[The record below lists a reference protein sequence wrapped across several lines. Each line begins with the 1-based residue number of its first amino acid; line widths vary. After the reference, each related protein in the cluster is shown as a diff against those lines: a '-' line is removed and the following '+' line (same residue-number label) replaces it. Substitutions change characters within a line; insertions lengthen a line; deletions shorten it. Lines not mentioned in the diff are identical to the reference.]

1 MEGEAGAAMRKVEAH
16 FTQLGI
22 PFEVDHVDG
31 EPMFQSLGLAF
42 SFGGK
47 VCVRATPQ
55 RAWRLWAATKCLLRR
70 RRISGESMR
79 LWLGH
84 VNCHFLLSRRLLS
97 TLFASYSFA
106 RAHLGHR
113 FPMWASV
120 RREIRI
126 VLGLLFLE
134 KDLSQPVNTE
144 VHVGDSSDL
153 GFGLMVR
160 HESIQ
165 RIQREMLYDERWRF
179 LDRQDV
185 EGARP
190 FNGGPG
196 ADGAGADGSVFL
208 GPLASPSSRRFPKLK
223 ISNLGR
229 AGFLGDLRQ

>member
-1 MEGEAGAAMRKVEAH
+1 
-16 FTQLGI
+16 
-22 PFEVDHVDG
+22 
-31 EPMFQSLGLAF
+31 MFQSLGLAF

-55 RAWRLWAATKCLLRR
+55 RAWRFWAATKCLLRR

-84 VNCHFLLSRRLLS
+84 VNYHFLPSRPLLS
-97 TLFASYSFA
+97 TLSASYSFA

-126 VLGLLFLE
+126 VLGLLFLVE
-134 KDLSQPVNTE
+134 KDLSQRVNTE

-165 RIQREMLYDERWRF
+165 RIQREMSKVL
-179 LDRQDV
+179 
-185 EGARP
+185 AHSMAAPRP
-190 FNGGPG
+190 MELVRMALF
-196 ADGAGADGSVFL
+196 F
-208 GPLASPSSRRFPKLK
+208 
-223 ISNLGR
+223 
-229 AGFLGDLRQ
+229 